1 MNQPP
6 QAPTSAPGKVAA
18 RVNMEIVIALLV
30 SLVAIAAIVG
40 SRHFPGTGL
49 STDIGSARFPL
60 IHSIAL
66 LVLALILVIQNLRKG
81 KPPAVS
87 LDAAPAPAPNYLKS
101 FSGIAASALC
111 LTAMPYVGYAPVT
124 AVYLSF
130 LMWLLGMKHKLLNPT
145 LAIVITGVLYFTF
158 SSGLNVP
165 LPVGSLFE

>member
-30 SLVAIAAIVG
+30 SLIAIAAIIG
-40 SRHFPGTGL
+40 SRKFPGTGL

-60 IHSIAL
+60 IHSVVL
-66 LVLALILVIQNLRKG
+66 LVLSAILVIQNLRK
-81 KPPAVS
+81 
-87 LDAAPAPAPNYLKS
+87 APLAGTLQPENRVAPPNYWKA
-101 FSGIAASALC
+101 FSGIAASVLC
-111 LTAMPYVGYAPVT
+111 LITMTYVGYAPVT
-124 AVYLSF
+124 TVYLSF
-130 LMWLLGMKHKLLNPT
+130 LMWLLGTKHKLLNPT